1 MTKYRYFKYLY
12 AVKISFFPEFLSS
25 PEPAHPPQAA
35 LVC

>member
-12 AVKISFFPEFLSS
+12 TVKIISSPEFLSS
-25 PEPAHPPQAA
+25 PEPVHPLQAA